1 MNYKFP
7 TKMKQSHRTELKP
20 CFVTVVTLSFH
31 FCFQNALLKS
41 LLQATILTRAARDN
55 RTNSHLQSDKVVS
68 RDIMPPSLVQIL
80 NSKRDCK
87 ALVTLTKMW
96 STITNLPPT
105 TH

>member
-1 MNYKFP
+1 
-7 TKMKQSHRTELKP
+7 MKQSHRTELKL
-20 CFVTVVTLSFH
+20 CFVTVATLSFH

-41 LLQATILTRAARDN
+41 LLQAMILTRAASDN
-55 RTNSHLQSDKVVS
+55 RANSPLQSDKVVS

-80 NSKRDCK
+80 NSKADCK